1 MSVESEDASRRTGIN
16 SNVLGVLWML
26 VAVSLLTGM
35 FGIAKVLMQTMPIAE
50 VGMFRFL
57 TSLLFML
64 PWVAI
69 NGIGVLKTE
78 RPFAHFW
85 RAFFGATSLLAGI
98 YAVHHMLLADAT
110 VLTFTIPL
118 WSIIMAALFLG
129 EKIRFRRALA
139 TIIGFGGILL
149 VVKPQTGIEP
159 AAMVALLAAILATC
173 ALTTMKNLTKT
184 EPSNRIVF
192 YFLFYGFFVLAIPAS
207 LDFRIPQGEEWFWLL
222 ALGFVGSTGQ
232 YCLTRAYAAG
242 EMTIIAPMDY
252 LRIIIAVG
260 MGIVFFDEFPDA
272 WAITGGIIVLASCG
286 YIVRREAMLRKEAA
300 SENSNS

>member
-1 MSVESEDASRRTGIN
+1 MSVESENAARRTGIS

-64 PWVAI
+64 PWLMT
-69 NGIGVLKTE
+69 NGLGVLKTE

-85 RAFFGATSLLAGI
+85 RSFFGATSLLAGI

-118 WSIIMAALFLG
+118 WSIILAALFLG
-129 EKIRFRRALA
+129 ERVRFRRALA
-139 TIIGFGGILL
+139 TVIGFGGILL

-159 AAMVALLAAILATC
+159 AALVALLAAILATC
-173 ALTTMKNLTKT
+173 ALTTMKNLTRT

-192 YFLFYGFFVLAIPAS
+192 YFLFYGLIILAIPAS
-207 LDFRIPQGEEWFWLL
+207 LDFKMPEGEEWLWLF

-260 MGIVFFDEFPDA
+260 MGIIFFDEFPDA
-272 WAITGGIIVLASCG
+272 WAMTGGVIVLASCG
-286 YIVRREAMLRKEAA
+286 YIVRREAMLRKAA
-300 SENSNS
+300 VETKAD

>member
-1 MSVESEDASRRTGIN
+1 MSVESENAARRTGIS

-26 VAVSLLTGM
+26 MAVSLLTGM

-57 TSLLFML
+57 TSLLFLL
-64 PWVAI
+64 PWVMT
-69 NGIGVLKTE
+69 NGLSVLKTE

-85 RAFFGATSLLAGI
+85 RSFFGATSLLAGI

-129 EKIRFRRALA
+129 ERIRFRRALA

-159 AAMVALLAAILATC
+159 AALVALLAAILATC
-173 ALTTMKNLTKT
+173 ALTTMKNLTRT

-192 YFLFYGFFVLAIPAS
+192 YFLFYGVIILAIPAS
-207 LDFRIPQGEEWFWLL
+207 LDFKMPEGEEWVWLF

-260 MGIVFFDEFPDA
+260 IGFIFFGEVPDA
-272 WAITGGIIVLASCG
+272 WAMTGGAIVLASCG
-286 YIVRREAMLRKEAA
+286 YIVRREAMLRKAAA
-300 SENSNS
+300 SGGKSD

>member
-1 MSVESEDASRRTGIN
+1 MSVESENAAHRTGIS

-64 PWVAI
+64 PWLMT
-69 NGIGVLKTE
+69 NGLGVLKTE

-85 RAFFGATSLLAGI
+85 RSFFGATSLLAGI

-129 EKIRFRRALA
+129 ERVRFRRALA
-139 TIIGFGGILL
+139 TVIGFGGILL

-159 AAMVALLAAILATC
+159 AALVALLAAILATC
-173 ALTTMKNLTKT
+173 ALTTMKNLTRT

-192 YFLFYGFFVLAIPAS
+192 YFLFYGLIILAIPAS
-207 LDFRIPQGEEWFWLL
+207 LDFKMPEGEEWLWLF

-260 MGIVFFDEFPDA
+260 MGIIFFDEFPDA
-272 WAITGGIIVLASCG
+272 WAMTGGVIVLASCG
-286 YIVRREAMLRKEAA
+286 YIVRREAMLRKAA
-300 SENSNS
+300 VETKAD

>member
-1 MSVESEDASRRTGIN
+1 MSEESENAARRTGLS
-16 SNVLGVLWML
+16 SNVLGVIWMMA
-26 VAVSLLTGM
+26 AVSLLTGM

-57 TSLLFML
+57 TSLLFL
-64 PWVAI
+64 IPWLAT
-69 NGIGVLKTE
+69 NGLGVLKTE

-118 WSIIMAALFLG
+118 WSIIMAAVFLG
-129 EKIRFRRALA
+129 ERIRFRRALA

-149 VVKPQTGIEP
+149 VVQPQTGIEP
-159 AAMVALLAAILATC
+159 AALVALLAAILATC
-173 ALTTMKNLTKT
+173 ALTTMKNLTRT

-192 YFLFYGFFVLAIPAS
+192 YFLFYGLVILAIPAS
-207 LDFRIPQGEEWFWLL
+207 LDFKVPEGIEWVWLFG
-222 ALGFVGSTGQ
+222 LGFVGSTGQ

-242 EMTIIAPMDY
+242 EMTIIAPLDY
-252 LRIIIAVG
+252 MRIIIAT
-260 MGIVFFDEFPDA
+260 GIGFVFFGEIPDI
-272 WAITGGIIVLASCG
+272 WAIFGGAIVILSCG
-286 YIVRREAMLRKEAA
+286 YIVRREAMLKK
-300 SENSNS
+300 SSGPENGEN

>member
-1 MSVESEDASRRTGIN
+1 MSVESENAARRTGIS

-69 NGIGVLKTE
+69 NGVSVLKTE

-98 YAVHHMLLADAT
+98 YAVHNMLLADAT

-129 EKIRFRRALA
+129 ERIRFRRALA
-139 TIIGFGGILL
+139 TIIGFGGILM

-159 AAMVALLAAILATC
+159 AALVALLAAILATC

-192 YFLFYGFFVLAIPAS
+192 YFLFYGFIILAIPAAM
-207 LDFRIPQGEEWFWLL
+207 DFKMPHGEEWIWLF
-222 ALGFVGSTGQ
+222 ALGFVGSSGQ

-260 MGIVFFDEFPDA
+260 MGIIFFDEFPDA
-272 WAITGGIIVLASCG
+272 WAMTGGAIVLASCG
-286 YIVRREAMLRKEAA
+286 YIVRREAMLRKQTKP
-300 SENSNS
+300 ENSAP

>member
-1 MSVESEDASRRTGIN
+1 MSNESENAARRTGIS

-35 FGIAKVLMQTMPIAE
+35 FGIAKVLMQTLPIAE
-50 VGMFRFL
+50 VGMFRFF
-57 TSLLFML
+57 TSLMFML

-129 EKIRFRRALA
+129 ERIRFRRALA
-139 TIIGFGGILL
+139 TIIGFCGILM
-149 VVKPQTGIEP
+149 VVQPQTGIEP
-159 AAMVALLAAILATC
+159 AALVALLAAILATC

-192 YFLFYGFFVLAIPAS
+192 YFLFWGFIILAIPAA
-207 LDFRIPQGEEWFWLL
+207 LDFRMPAGEEWLWLL

-242 EMTIIAPMDY
+242 EMTIIAPLDY
-252 LRIIIAVG
+252 MRIIIAVG
-260 MGIVFFDEFPDA
+260 IGFVFFGEVPDA
-272 WAITGGIIVLASCG
+272 WTISGGAVVLASCG
-286 YIVRREAMLRKEAA
+286 YIVRREAMLRKQVPPE
-300 SENSNS
+300 SSSP